1 MTTTSPG
8 PADTGAGRAAIAA
21 RTLRTDRW
29 WIPPL
34 VTAAGLIA
42 WIAYA
47 TVRVF
52 MQKDYFVGDYNY
64 LTPFFGPDNFLQSHF
79 ENPEITSLLDL
90 ERTTADENA
99 RMQIIGQIQT
109 ELATNYL
116 PTLPL
121 LEGKQIAV
129 ATDEISGVDETLDAS
144 FKFRFVTL
152 AKS

>member
-1 MTTTSPG
+1 TEWSTYTKERV
-8 PADTGAGRAAIAA
+8 AD
-21 RTLRTDRW
+21 
-29 WIPPL
+29 
-34 VTAAGLIA
+34 
-42 WIAYA
+42 AYP
-47 TVRVF
+47 VYQLGWF
-52 MQKDYFVGDYNY
+52 PDYPDADNY